1 MTKILLSSVISVP
14 EYTPLS
20 SQMDNILSTDL
31 ITLGSPSRLEKKT
44 RGLRCEPRDLYV
56 FVVTTNLIYL

>member
-31 ITLGSPSRLEKKT
+31 ITLGSPSRLEKKQ
-44 RGLRCEPRDLYV
+44 EDYAV
-56 FVVTTNLIYL
+56 NQEIYMVLL